1 MKFDSTQNKFT
12 WSWIGTK
19 GTSDDT
25 SDDVTIFKT
34 VNYTISD
41 NTLSFNGSSI
51 SLDNTY
57 LNNFTAIYNNNT
69 SYFFTNYDDAKNYLK
84 DKLQNN

>member
-1 MKFDSTQNKFT
+1 MIFDSTQNKFT
-12 WSWIGTK
+12 WNWTGTK
-19 GTSDDT
+19 GTDDNA
-25 SDDVTIFKT
+25 SDDVTVFKT

-57 LNNFTAIYNNNT
+57 LNNFTATYDNNT